1 MIINKEKQKKG
12 TVQNEA
18 VFLYK
23 PYNILISS
31 SSETSFLDKILQ
43 NKINNLEKVLKSLQ
57 SSIKTIP
64 FLSPNYYK
72 TIQVNGNKNKT
83 Y

>member
-1 MIINKEKQKKG
+1 MIINKEKQKEG

-23 PYNILISS
+23 LYNILISS
-31 SSETSFLDKILQ
+31 SSKTSSLDKILQ

-57 SSIKTIP
+57 SSIKIIP

>member
-1 MIINKEKQKKG
+1 MIINKEKQKEG

-23 PYNILISS
+23 LYNILIFS
-31 SSETSFLDKILQ
+31 SSETSSLDKILQ

-57 SSIKTIP
+57 SPIKTIP

-72 TIQVNGNKNKT
+72 TIQVNGDKNKT